1 MVFYK
6 LKKLNLIFKK
16 KNIKK
21 NIKYFKNIFVF

>member
-6 LKKLNLIFKK
+6 LKKLNLILKK